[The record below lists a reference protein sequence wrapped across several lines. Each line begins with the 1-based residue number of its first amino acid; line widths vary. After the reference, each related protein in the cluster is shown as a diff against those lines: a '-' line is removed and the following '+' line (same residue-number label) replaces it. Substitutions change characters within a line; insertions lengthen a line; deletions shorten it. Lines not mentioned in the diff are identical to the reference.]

1 MQQVSTALE
10 QIQVDLILLLCF
22 CQRREVKLGS
32 FSGAGEQIPGYRGIA
47 QGQEQGSV
55 PPKVNKNGRKGT
67 TTY

>member
-1 MQQVSTALE
+1 M
-10 QIQVDLILLLCF
+10 
-22 CQRREVKLGS
+22 KLGS

-67 TTY
+67 KT